1 MKFIKN
7 IVFCLGLTSIIILI
21 TTFILTTLSY
31 FNIINEII
39 TTTTKMIIT
48 IISVLISGIILGK
61 NSQKKGWLEGLK
73 LGTIIS
79 IILLFLNI
87 IGLNNKFKI
96 SNILFYGILLLT
108 SIIGSM
114 IGISKKKIKTN

>member
-21 TTFILTTLSY
+21 TTFILTTVSY

-39 TTTTKMIIT
+39 TTTTKMIIP

>member
-39 TTTTKMIIT
+39 TTTTKMIIP